1 MTRADAMALIAH
13 HKADN
18 ARVASRKETR
28 YSVHYIAPGNTTG
41 SVHLDNV
48 PAHIVASFERK
59 LKARGASIK
68 RYATLAI
75 FGDIFKVVRYG

>member
-1 MTRADAMALIAH
+1 MTY
-13 HKADN
+13 N
-18 ARVASRKETR
+18 
-28 YSVHYIAPGNTTG
+28 VHYIIPGNAKAGVVRLT
-41 SVHLDNV
+41 DA
-48 PAHIVASFERK
+48 PAHTIAAFERK